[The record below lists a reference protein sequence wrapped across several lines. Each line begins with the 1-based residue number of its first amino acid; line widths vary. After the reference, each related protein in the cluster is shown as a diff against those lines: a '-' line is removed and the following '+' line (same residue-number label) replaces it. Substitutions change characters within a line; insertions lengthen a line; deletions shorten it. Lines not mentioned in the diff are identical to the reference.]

1 MLLNTF
7 VDLVQINCVWIVPIP
22 GFGIKPLSFITLRD
36 LTIQLPFLGLGTSFH
51 SHFQSSRPSL
61 IRTSLIRTPHSQN
74 SYSNNIQY
82 LQVFT
87 WIERVNSLHRSLHMF
102 KVYGREL
109 NDQTGNI
116 GLSHILVLLNLHRN
130 YVTSLIRTNS
140 LIGTD
145 FFKIWTPLFGL
156 ARVYC
161 TREPSNSIP
170 IPKIRI

>member
-1 MLLNTF
+1 MHNRAQEQQLLNTVLPRIIASPKVVYKSYWEWMQLF
-7 VDLVQINCVWIVPIP
+7 
-22 GFGIKPLSFITLRD
+22 PLRNFEKIMNL
-36 LTIQLPFLGLGTSFH
+36 
-51 SHFQSSRPSL
+51 
-61 IRTSLIRTPHSQN
+61 
-74 SYSNNIQY
+74 QY

-87 WIERVNSLHRSLHMF
+87 WIERVNSLHHSLHMF

-116 GLSHILVLLNLHRN
+116 GLSHILVLLSPHINN
-130 YVTSLIRTNS
+130 VTSLIRTNS